1 MPAHDHGLPTYPR
14 VTEELGEGKYRL
26 DGMRFHMAGA
36 WEITMTIAA
45 DGKTDTVVVA
55 VTL

>member
-1 MPAHDHGLPTYPR
+1 
-14 VTEELGEGKYRL
+14 
-26 DGMRFHMAGA
+26 MRFHMSGA
-36 WEITMTIAA
+36 WEITITIAA